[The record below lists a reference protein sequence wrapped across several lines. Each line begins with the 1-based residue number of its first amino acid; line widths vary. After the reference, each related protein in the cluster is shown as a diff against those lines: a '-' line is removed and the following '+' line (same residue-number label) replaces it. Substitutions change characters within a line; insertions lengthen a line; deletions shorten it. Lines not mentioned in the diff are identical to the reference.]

1 MDYYL
6 KHNTHKEHK
15 NFMFYVRHF
24 SRIFI
29 GILFIFSGYVKA
41 VDPFGGALKFEEYF
55 ASFGMDFFAPL
66 SMAFSLL
73 LNAAEFVIGFAL
85 LFGIQM
91 QLFAWALLLFMAFFT
106 LLTFWLA
113 YDLDIVNLI
122 NSVFNTNYQIFVVT
136 DCGCFGDFITL
147 SNKETFYKNIFFL
160 FFTLIILIERNRYK
174 KQSLLYITQWFP
186 LLIGIIVVFFI
197 QIHCLRHEPWH
208 DFRPWKKGNF
218 IAAET
223 YSEAPKMDY
232 VFLYKHNKNKSIKE
246 LNVDEL
252 MKLSEDSLK
261 SIEFENNYTYVD
273 RTEKI
278 ITPGINAK
286 LADFSIIDI
295 TNNTDLKES
304 IIEQNGYHFILIIHD
319 ISKANLS
326 NFDEI
331 NELATQCINNSIP
344 FIAVTGS
351 TIKEIEEFKTKH
363 KIDFHFYFSDET
375 PLKTAIRNNPGL
387 VLLNDGYVVEKWS
400 FRDIPSYDTFQ
411 LSIDKYNQK
420 IKRYKIK
427 KPPILPNGLNLDS
440 IHHMKSINIP
450 DSITHE

>member
-113 YDLDIVNLI
+113 YALDIVNLI

-174 KQSLLYITQWFP
+174 NKAFLYITQWF
-186 LLIGIIVVFFI
+186 L
-197 QIHCLRHEPWH
+197 C
-208 DFRPWKKGNF
+208 
-218 IAAET
+218 
-223 YSEAPKMDY
+223 
-232 VFLYKHNKNKSIKE
+232 
-246 LNVDEL
+246 
-252 MKLSEDSLK
+252 
-261 SIEFENNYTYVD
+261 
-273 RTEKI
+273 
-278 ITPGINAK
+278 
-286 LADFSIIDI
+286 
-295 TNNTDLKES
+295 
-304 IIEQNGYHFILIIHD
+304 
-319 ISKANLS
+319 
-326 NFDEI
+326 
-331 NELATQCINNSIP
+331 
-344 FIAVTGS
+344 
-351 TIKEIEEFKTKH
+351 
-363 KIDFHFYFSDET
+363 
-375 PLKTAIRNNPGL
+375 
-387 VLLNDGYVVEKWS
+387 
-400 FRDIPSYDTFQ
+400 
-411 LSIDKYNQK
+411 
-420 IKRYKIK
+420 
-427 KPPILPNGLNLDS
+427 
-440 IHHMKSINIP
+440 
-450 DSITHE
+450 